1 MHTLL
6 QDTRYGA
13 RMLLKRP
20 GFTIVA
26 VITLALGIG
35 ANTAIFSVV
44 NAVLLRPLPFAE
56 SSQLVM
62 VWNKGAEA
70 AGGDRTP
77 LSVADVLDWREQTHA
92 FENVAAFQHRFFNY
106 TGGDVPERIRGAAVT
121 ANFFSTLGVNAAL
134 GRTFETNEELP
145 GASRVVVIGDAFWR
159 RSFAADPNAIGRTIK
174 LNDVFYTI
182 VGVMP
187 SGLNFPARE
196 AEIWTAM
203 QVEQPSRAGPWFL
216 VGVGRMKHGIT
227 VAQAVADTQLMQ
239 PRYSRDSFNL
249 NLVPINDYIVGDVKP
264 ALLALLIAVT
274 IVLLI
279 AAANVANLLLARSSG
294 RIKEISIRTALGASR
309 WRIVRQLLTESLL
322 LAFVGGALGVF
333 TAWWGVEL
341 LRKIAPE
348 NIPRL
353 DEITVDARVLGW
365 TFVVTLL
372 TGLIFG
378 LAPALQGSRLNLN
391 ETLKEGGRGATEG
404 AGRRR
409 WRSALVVS
417 ELALAVTLLVG
428 AGLLLKSL
436 WRLEQVDVG
445 VNPERVLT
453 MQLALRGQR
462 YNAPQPVLDF
472 CSRLIDRIQAI
483 PGVNAAAL
491 SDSLPPNETSGSSNI
506 AKEGQT
512 ARDNPN
518 AIAYFIHVSDDYFD
532 AMGTRLLAGRYFNSG
547 DIEGSPYVT
556 LINERL
562 QRDFFSNEDP
572 IGKRLNIG
580 SDTEPEWRRIV
591 GVVGD
596 VKYNG
601 IAEQVQPALY
611 VPIAQ
616 APVWGLALII
626 KTDVA
631 DPTSLTSSVREEISK
646 LDSELP
652 ISQIATLQKRLDAAV
667 SQPRF
672 RTTLIAL
679 FAAVALSLAC
689 IGIYGVMSYSVV
701 QRTHEIG
708 IRMALGAKPVN
719 VLRMVINQG
728 LMLTAAGLVSG
739 LGASYGLTRLM
750 SSLLFRVEASDPATF
765 MLTALLLAFTAI
777 VACYIPARRATK
789 VDPMVALRHE

>member
-1 MHTLL
+1 
-6 QDTRYGA
+6 
-13 RMLLKRP
+13 MLLKRP

-187 SGLNFPARE
+187 SGLNLPARE

-249 NLVPINDYIVGDVKP
+249 NLVPINDYIVGDLKP
-264 ALLALLIAVT
+264 ALLALLTAVT

-462 YNAPQPVLDF
+462 YNAPPPVLDF

-518 AIAYFIHVSDDYFD
+518 AIAYFIRVSDDYFR

-562 QRDFFSNEDP
+562 QKDFFSNEDP

-580 SDTEPEWRRIV
+580 SDTGPEWRRIV

-611 VPIAQ
+611 LPIAQ
-616 APVWGLALII
+616 APALGLALII

-719 VLRMVINQG
+719 VLKMVINQG

-765 MLTALLLAFTAI
+765 MLTALLLAFTAL

>member
-1 MHTLL
+1 MTTLIA
-6 QDTRYGA
+6 DSKFA
-13 RMLLKRP
+13 IRMLIKQP
-20 GFTIVA
+20 VFTAVA
-26 VITLALGIG
+26 IATLALGIG

-56 SSQLVM
+56 SSRLVM
-62 VWNKGAEA
+62 VWNRGAEA
-70 AGGDRTP
+70 AGGDHTP
-77 LSVADVLDWREQTHA
+77 LSVADLLDWREQNHT
-92 FENVAAFQHRFFNY
+92 FENVAAYQHRFFNY
-106 TGGDVPERIRGAAVT
+106 VGGDVPERIRGAAVT

-134 GRTFETNEELP
+134 GRTFETNEEIP

-159 RSFAADPNAIGRTIK
+159 RSFAADPNAIGRAIE

-216 VGVGRMKHGIT
+216 FGVGRMKPGIT
-227 VAQAVADTQLMQ
+227 VAQALIDTQSTQ
-239 PRYSRDSFNL
+239 PRYSRDSFNF
-249 NLVPINDYIVGDVKP
+249 NLVPINDHIVGDVRP
-264 ALLALLIAVT
+264 ALIALLIAVT

-279 AAANVANLLLARSSG
+279 AAANVANLLLARATG
-294 RIKEISIRTALGASR
+294 RVKEISIRSALGASR

-322 LAFVGGALGVF
+322 LAFVGGALGAF
-333 TAWWGVEL
+333 TAFWGVEL
-341 LRKIAPE
+341 LRKIAPQ

-353 DEITVDARVLGW
+353 NEVTVDARALGW
-365 TFVVTLL
+365 TFGVSVL

-391 ETLKEGGRGATEG
+391 ETLKEGGRSATEG

-417 ELALAVTLLVG
+417 ELALAVMLLVG

-436 WRLEQVDVG
+436 WRLEQVNVG

-462 YNAPQPVLDF
+462 YSKPKPVIDF
-472 CSRLIDRIQAI
+472 WDQLIDRIRGV
-483 PGVNAAAL
+483 PGVNAAAV
-491 SDSLPPNETSGSSNI
+491 SDSLPPNEFSGSSNI
-506 AKEGQT
+506 AKDGQSQK
-512 ARDNPN
+512 DNPN
-518 AIAYFIHVSDDYFD
+518 AIAYFMRVSNDYFP
-532 AMGTRLLAGRYFNSG
+532 AMGIRLVAGRYFDSG
-547 DIEGSPYVT
+547 DVEGSPYVT
-556 LINERL
+556 VINERL
-562 QRDFFSNEDP
+562 QKDFFSSEDP
-572 IGKRLNIG
+572 VGKRLNVG
-580 SDTEPEWRRIV
+580 SDSEPEWRQIV

-601 IAEQVQPALY
+601 IAEPVQPALY
-611 VPIAQ
+611 LPIAQ
-616 APVWGLALII
+616 APNWGVALII

-631 DPTSLTSSVREEISK
+631 DPTSLTTSVREEINK
-646 LDSELP
+646 LDAELP
-652 ISQIATLQKRLDAAV
+652 ISQISTLQERLDIAV

-672 RTTLIAL
+672 RTILIAIFGAL
-679 FAAVALSLAC
+679 ALSLAC
-689 IGIYGVMSYSVV
+689 VGIYGVMSYSVV

-719 VLRMVINQG
+719 VVKMVMSQG
-728 LMLTAAGLVSG
+728 LTLTAAGLVGG

-765 MLTALLLAFTAI
+765 VLTGVLLAFTAL

>member
-187 SGLNFPARE
+187 SGLNLPARE

-249 NLVPINDYIVGDVKP
+249 NLVPINDYIVGDLKP
-264 ALLALLIAVT
+264 ALLALLTAVT

-462 YNAPQPVLDF
+462 YNAPPPVLDF

-518 AIAYFIHVSDDYFD
+518 AIAYFIRVSDDYFR

-562 QRDFFSNEDP
+562 QKDFFSNEDP

-580 SDTEPEWRRIV
+580 SDTGPEWRRIV

-611 VPIAQ
+611 LPIAQ
-616 APVWGLALII
+616 APALGLALII

-719 VLRMVINQG
+719 VLKMVINQG

-765 MLTALLLAFTAI
+765 MLTALLLAFTAL

>member
-1 MHTLL
+1 MTTLIT
-6 QDTRYGA
+6 DSKFA
-13 RMLLKRP
+13 IRMLFKQP

-77 LSVADVLDWREQTHA
+77 LSVADVLDWRDQTHA

-121 ANFFSTLGVNAAL
+121 ANFFSTLGVNAAF
-134 GRTFETNEELP
+134 GRTFETNEEIP
-145 GASRVVVIGDAFWR
+145 GATRVVVIGDAFWR

-174 LNDVFYTI
+174 LNDVLYTI

-187 SGLNFPARE
+187 SGLNFPARD

-216 VGVGRMKHGIT
+216 FGVGRLKHGIT
-227 VAQAVADTQLMQ
+227 VAQAVADTQLMH
-239 PRYSRDSFNL
+239 PRYSRDSFNF

-264 ALLALLIAVT
+264 ALLALLTAAT
-274 IVLLI
+274 LVLLI
-279 AAANVANLLLARSSG
+279 AAANVANLLPARSSG

-341 LRKIAPE
+341 LLKIAPE

-353 DEITVDARVLGW
+353 NEITIDARALGW
-365 TFVVTLL
+365 TFAVTLL

-391 ETLKEGGRGATEG
+391 ENLKEGGRGATEG

-409 WRSALVVS
+409 WRSALVIS

-453 MQLALRGQR
+453 MQLTLRGQR
-462 YNAPQPVLDF
+462 YNAAQPVLDF

-518 AIAYFIHVSDDYFD
+518 AIAYFIRVSDGYFR

-547 DIEGSPYVT
+547 DIEGAPYVT

-562 QRDFFSNEDP
+562 QKDFFPNEDP
-572 IGKRLNIG
+572 IGKRLNVG
-580 SDTEPEWRRIV
+580 SDTEPEWRRII

-611 VPIAQ
+611 LPIGQ
-616 APVWGLALII
+616 APVSGFALII
-626 KTDVA
+626 KSDVA
-631 DPTSLTSSVREEISK
+631 DPTSVTSSVREEISK
-646 LDSELP
+646 LDAELP
-652 ISQIATLQKRLDAAV
+652 ISQIATLQKRLDVAV

-689 IGIYGVMSYSVV
+689 VGIYGVMSYSVA

-719 VLRMVINQG
+719 VLKIVINQG
-728 LMLTAAGLVSG
+728 LILTAAGLVSG
-739 LGASYGLTRLM
+739 LAASYGLTRLM

-765 MLTALLLAFTAI
+765 MLTALLLTFAAI
-777 VACYIPARRATK
+777 VACYIPAHRATR
-789 VDPMVALRHE
+789 VDPMIALRHE